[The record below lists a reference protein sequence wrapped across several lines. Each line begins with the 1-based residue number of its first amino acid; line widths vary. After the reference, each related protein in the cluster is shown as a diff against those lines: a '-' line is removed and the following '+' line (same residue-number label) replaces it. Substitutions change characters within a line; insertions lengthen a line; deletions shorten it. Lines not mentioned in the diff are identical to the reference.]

1 MQFILIP
8 HYILH
13 CRQCPGSVII
23 QLFRNKTPVAV
34 SSYGTKIGRHIFSA
48 CRINFSFVQRS
59 NAAFKL
65 CRRALAH
72 SAAKPRCTSSL
83 KTPFPIWC
91 IAERQSQ
98 LFAMTALLFSLL
110 LCVTPPLHYLLPI
123 GNISKG
129 GIVSG
134 DPPSGLCLSRY
145 CKSKGSHSFCH
156 DCPIIVFIT
165 LCDPAV
171 ALSVAYRQYIQK
183 AELSVATR
191 HQEFA
196 CHVTAKA
203 RAVTAF
209 CHDRPIIV
217 FITLCDPAV
226 ALSVAYRQYIQ
237 RRICQRRPA
246 IRTLLITLLQKQ
258 GQSQLFA
265 MTALSSSLLLCVT
278 PPLHYLLPI
287 GNISKGGI
295 VSGDPPSGLC
305 LPRYCK
311 SKGSHSFFAMT
322 ALSSSLSLCVTPPLH
337 YLLPIGNI
345 SKGGI
350 CRAPRAPPH

>member
-123 GNISKG
+123 GNISKD

-156 DCPIIVFIT
+156 DCPIIFFI
-165 LCDPAV
+165 A
-171 ALSVAYRQYIQK
+171 S
-183 AELSVATR
+183 
-191 HQEFA
+191 
-196 CHVTAKA
+196 
-203 RAVTAF
+203 
-209 CHDRPIIV
+209 
-217 FITLCDPAV
+217 CDPAV

-237 RRICQRRPA
+237 RRNCQRRPA
-246 IRTLLITLLQKQ
+246 VMTLLVTLLQKQ
-258 GQSQLFA
+258 GQAQLFCHDRHIIFFIA
-265 MTALSSSLLLCVT
+265 LCNPAVTLSVAYRQYIQRRNLPCPTGTAALAVADF
-278 PPLHYLLPI
+278 Y
-287 GNISKGGI
+287 NIDINILESPCTSIII
-295 VSGDPPSGLC
+295 VLFGAAHIYVNRDRSC
-305 LPRYCK
+305 
-311 SKGSHSFFAMT
+311 HH
-322 ALSSSLSLCVTPPLH
+322 ALAC
-337 YLLPIGNI
+337 
-345 SKGGI
+345 I
-350 CRAPRAPPH
+350 CRYSIAVADVVVLTDNVQL

>member
-123 GNISKG
+123 GNISKD

-156 DCPIIVFIT
+156 DCPIIFFI
-165 LCDPAV
+165 A
-171 ALSVAYRQYIQK
+171 S
-183 AELSVATR
+183 
-191 HQEFA
+191 
-196 CHVTAKA
+196 
-203 RAVTAF
+203 
-209 CHDRPIIV
+209 
-217 FITLCDPAV
+217 CDPAV

-237 RRICQRRPA
+237 RRNCQRRPA
-246 IRTLLITLLQKQ
+246 VRTLFATLLQKQ
-258 GQSQLFA
+258 RQSQLFA
-265 MTALSSSLLLCVT
+265 MTALSFSLSLCVT

-305 LPRYCK
+305 LPRHCK
-311 SKGSHSFFAMT
+311 SKGSHSF
-322 ALSSSLSLCVTPPLH
+322 
-337 YLLPIGNI
+337 LP
-345 SKGGI
+345 
-350 CRAPRAPPH
+350 

>member
-258 GQSQLFA
+258 GQSQLFCHDRPIIFFIALCDPAVTLSVAYRQYIQRRNCQRRPAIRTLLVTLLQKQRQSQLFA
-265 MTALSSSLLLCVT
+265 MTALSFSLLLCVT
-278 PPLHYLLPI
+278 PPLRYLLPI
-287 GNISKGGI
+287 DNISKGGI
-295 VSGDPPSGLC
+295 VSGDPP
-305 LPRYCK
+305 
-311 SKGSHSFFAMT
+311 H
-322 ALSSSLSLCVTPPLH
+322 
-337 YLLPIGNI
+337 
-345 SKGGI
+345 
-350 CRAPRAPPH
+350 

>member
-65 CRRALAH
+65 CRRDAHHPRKHRSPYGALPKSSH
-72 SAAKPRCTSSL
+72 S
-83 KTPFPIWC
+83 F
-91 IAERQSQ
+91 
-98 LFAMTALLFSLL
+98 FAMTALSFSLL
-110 LCVTPPLHYLLPI
+110 LCVAPPLHYLLPI

-134 DPPSGLCLSRY
+134 DPPSGLCLSHY

-156 DCPIIVFIT
+156 DRPIIFFIA

-171 ALSVAYRQYIQK
+171 VLSVAYRQYIQRRNCQR
-183 AELSVATR
+183 R
-191 HQEFA
+191 HA
-196 CHVTAKA
+196 VRTLLVTLLQKQGQSQL
-203 RAVTAF
+203 F
-209 CHDRPIIV
+209 CHDRPIIF
-217 FITLCDPAV
+217 FIALCDPAV

-237 RRICQRRPA
+237 RRNCQRRPA
-246 IRTLLITLLQKQ
+246 ALAVADFYNIDINVLESPCTSIIIVLFGAAHIYVNRDRSCHHTL
-258 GQSQLFA
+258 A
-265 MTALSSSLLLCVT
+265 C
-278 PPLHYLLPI
+278 
-287 GNISKGGI
+287 
-295 VSGDPPSGLC
+295 
-305 LPRYCK
+305 
-311 SKGSHSFFAMT
+311 
-322 ALSSSLSLCVTPPLH
+322 
-337 YLLPIGNI
+337 
-345 SKGGI
+345 I
-350 CRAPRAPPH
+350 CRYSIAVADVVVLTDNVQL

>member
-183 AELSVATR
+183 AE
-191 HQEFA
+191 FA
-196 CHVTAKA
+196 VPHG
-203 RAVTAF
+203 
-209 CHDRPIIV
+209 H
-217 FITLCDPAV
+217 
-226 ALSVAYRQYIQ
+226 
-237 RRICQRRPA
+237 RRISRCR
-246 IRTLLITLLQKQ
+246 LLQHRYQHTGVPMHKHHHSALRCCPYIRQQ
-258 GQSQLFA
+258 GSFLPSYPR
-265 MTALSSSLLLCVT
+265 LYL
-278 PPLHYLLPI
+278 PL
-287 GNISKGGI
+287 
-295 VSGDPPSGLC
+295 
-305 LPRYCK
+305 
-311 SKGSHSFFAMT
+311 
-322 ALSSSLSLCVTPPLH
+322 
-337 YLLPIGNI
+337 
-345 SKGGI
+345 
-350 CRAPRAPPH
+350 

>member
-65 CRRALAH
+65 CRRDAHHPRKHRSPYGALPKGSH
-72 SAAKPRCTSSL
+72 S
-83 KTPFPIWC
+83 F
-91 IAERQSQ
+91 
-98 LFAMTALLFSLL
+98 FAMTALSFSLL

-145 CKSKGSHSFCH
+145 CTSKGSHSF
-156 DCPIIVFIT
+156 
-165 LCDPAV
+165 
-171 ALSVAYRQYIQK
+171 
-183 AELSVATR
+183 
-191 HQEFA
+191 
-196 CHVTAKA
+196 
-203 RAVTAF
+203 
-209 CHDRPIIV
+209 
-217 FITLCDPAV
+217 
-226 ALSVAYRQYIQ
+226 
-237 RRICQRRPA
+237 
-246 IRTLLITLLQKQ
+246 
-258 GQSQLFA
+258 FA

-278 PPLHYLLPI
+278 PPLRYLLPI
-287 GNISKGGI
+287 DNISKGGI

-305 LPRYCK
+305 LSCY
-311 SKGSHSFFAMT
+311 
-322 ALSSSLSLCVTPPLH
+322 
-337 YLLPIGNI
+337 
-345 SKGGI
+345 
-350 CRAPRAPPH
+350 

>member
-65 CRRALAH
+65 CRRDAHHPRKHRSPYGALPKSSH
-72 SAAKPRCTSSL
+72 S
-83 KTPFPIWC
+83 F
-91 IAERQSQ
+91 
-98 LFAMTALLFSLL
+98 FAMTALSFSLL
-110 LCVTPPLHYLLPI
+110 LCVAPPLHYLLPI

-156 DCPIIVFIT
+156 DRPIIFFIA

-171 ALSVAYRQYIQK
+171 
-183 AELSVATR
+183 T
-191 HQEFA
+191 
-196 CHVTAKA
+196 
-203 RAVTAF
+203 
-209 CHDRPIIV
+209 
-217 FITLCDPAV
+217 
-226 ALSVAYRQYIQ
+226 LSVAYRQYIQ
-237 RRICQRRPA
+237 RRNCQRRPA
-246 IRTLLITLLQKQ
+246 VRTLFATSLQKQ
-258 GQSQLFA
+258 RQSQLFA
-265 MTALSSSLLLCVT
+265 MTALSFSLSLCAT
-278 PPLHYLLPI
+278 PPLRYLLPI

-305 LPRYCK
+305 LSLYCK
-311 SKGSHSFFAMT
+311 SKGSHSF
-322 ALSSSLSLCVTPPLH
+322 
-337 YLLPIGNI
+337 LP
-345 SKGGI
+345 
-350 CRAPRAPPH
+350 

>member
-65 CRRALAH
+65 CRRDAHHPRKHRSPYGALPKSSH
-72 SAAKPRCTSSL
+72 S
-83 KTPFPIWC
+83 F
-91 IAERQSQ
+91 
-98 LFAMTALLFSLL
+98 FAMTALSFSLL
-110 LCVTPPLHYLLPI
+110 LCVAPPLHYLLPI

-156 DCPIIVFIT
+156 DRPIIFFIA

-171 ALSVAYRQYIQK
+171 
-183 AELSVATR
+183 T
-191 HQEFA
+191 
-196 CHVTAKA
+196 
-203 RAVTAF
+203 
-209 CHDRPIIV
+209 
-217 FITLCDPAV
+217 
-226 ALSVAYRQYIQ
+226 LSVAYRQYIQ
-237 RRICQRRPA
+237 RRNCQRRPA
-246 IRTLLITLLQKQ
+246 ALAVADFYNIDINVLESPCTSIIIVLFGAAHIYVNTDRSCHHTL
-258 GQSQLFA
+258 A
-265 MTALSSSLLLCVT
+265 C
-278 PPLHYLLPI
+278 
-287 GNISKGGI
+287 
-295 VSGDPPSGLC
+295 
-305 LPRYCK
+305 
-311 SKGSHSFFAMT
+311 
-322 ALSSSLSLCVTPPLH
+322 
-337 YLLPIGNI
+337 
-345 SKGGI
+345 I
-350 CRAPRAPPH
+350 CRYSIAVADVVVLTDNVQL